1 MGLSFG
7 NVDVNLPLT
16 FNPST
21 TTHHLSGVKK
31 ESYMSRNQIL
41 ANVEH
46 QWSVGIVV
54 NKSAGVTVGNKT
66 IVKAGTPLTG
76 NINKRETAFTKA
88 TTTATGVLLHDV
100 DVTDGNNNG
109 TLLMFG
115 FVNLNRLESDVK
127 ALLTDT
133 LKGTMGMIKFLEC

>member
-1 MGLSFG
+1 MGLSYG
-7 NVDVNLPLT
+7 SIDVNLPLT
-16 FNPST
+16 FNN
-21 TTHHLSGVKK
+21 THHLSGVRKQ
-31 ESYMSRNQIL
+31 EYAHRPQIL

-54 NKSAGVTVGNKT
+54 NKSAGTTVGNRT

-76 NINKRETAFTKA
+76 DINNRTTAFTKA
-88 TTTATGVLLHDV
+88 TSSAVGVLLHDV

-115 FVNLNRLESDVK
+115 FVNTNRLDSDVK
-127 ALLTDT
+127 TLLTDT
-133 LKGTMGMIKFLEC
+133 LKDTMNMIKFLDC